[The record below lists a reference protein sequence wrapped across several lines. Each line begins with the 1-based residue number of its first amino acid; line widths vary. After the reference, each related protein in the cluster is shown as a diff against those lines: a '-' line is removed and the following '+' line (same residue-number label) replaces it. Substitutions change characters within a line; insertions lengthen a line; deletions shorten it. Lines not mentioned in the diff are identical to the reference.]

1 MRYST
6 PFFKSRTRA
15 HNIDNLEWGL
25 YCYYSCLLSFY
36 LNFVAKIDNLSQYGL
51 ASIRITE
58 AKINRRGASNSP
70 S

>member
-36 LNFVAKIDNLSQYGL
+36 YNFVAKIDNLSQYGL
-51 ASIRITE
+51 ASIRI
-58 AKINRRGASNSP
+58 
-70 S
+70 